1 LADPAKLSKQIKM
14 VTPFTHLSACSNYS
28 FKYGVNH
35 PEDLVARAAQL
46 NMSALALTDIDNLA
60 GTVRFAQSCES
71 YGINPILGI
80 NIGFIQKQSRITLL
94 AKGGKLSS
102 LYRLVTAINTNTSDG
117 VLTVELLERFNQYST
132 DLIALFGVNS
142 ALISNLIARKE
153 GSALS
158 IYQLAKSYFDQV
170 VIECTSHL
178 ERSGNLRSTANAA
191 KSLTFANKH
200 QIPAVITNA
209 VRFLDRSDGPVADLL
224 DASRKLSLISD
235 ATTER
240 SNGEAYL
247 KDSPDMSYLADEIS
261 RQAGLFDGY
270 QLIKTTQDIAQIC
283 QLKPRGE
290 IGLGGVHLPEP
301 KLFNAANQAQLL
313 DQLEQKAAA
322 NIDYYYPND
331 LKKVVANR
339 LAQEINT
346 IGQLGFTSYFL
357 TVAGIVDSARSLG
370 IRVAA
375 RGSAAGSLTCH
386 LLGISEVDP
395 ISNGLLMERFCSLE
409 RNELPDIDID
419 VESDRRYE
427 IYDLIF
433 KRYGDSNWAKV
444 VNQSRCATVSMVE
457 RYRARHAIRDAGN
470 ALGADRSQIDLLAKS
485 MPHISARNIG
495 NAIKQL
501 PELKRLDLSSPLIKA
516 TINLAMRLD
525 KLPRHLSMHPCA
537 VVISDDRLLDFS
549 PILINQSNYPM
560 LAFDKDDV
568 EGLGFLKLDVLGVR
582 MQSAI
587 AYTLNEIKSVED
599 ESLDINKIALDDK
612 LTFDLIKSTR
622 TLGLFQVESPGQR
635 ELVGKLVPDQFN
647 DLVIGISLFRPGPI
661 KSEMI
666 TPFLNARSG
675 AIAANLIHDDL
686 APILAQTKGVV
697 VFHEQVIEIIAKLT
711 GSTFGAA
718 DQMRRNLGSKEG
730 MQEVC
735 DWFYQRAAKRGYSK
749 SVVDYTWQ
757 ILRDFASF
765 GFCKAH
771 ASAFAMTTYQSAY
784 LKTHHTAAF
793 LAAVLT
799 HEPGMYPKRLII
811 DEARQWGIKI
821 LPVDINK
828 SDIGYR
834 VEKIAAG
841 EKASYRYTAP
851 DTKSTGERLTLPDA
865 SGYGIRVSLAD
876 IAGISIGEIKSI
888 IANRPYTDL
897 ADFTYR
903 SGAHWPTTQ
912 ILVEI
917 GAFDLLHGIGKDSK
931 LNRRDLY
938 IHLQELKQLNAGKVS
953 TGQLSLA
960 LSPGEIDSL
969 GLPDITKSEQISN
982 ELQNLGLDITEH
994 LLKQYAPF
1002 LDHLKVC
1009 KSSDLIR
1016 VRSNQE
1022 VLVVGVK
1029 VALQSPPIR
1038 SGKRVLFLTLD
1049 DGFGCSDL
1057 TFFEDTQQSYAHIIK
1072 ANNLILAKGVVR
1084 RTGAR
1089 GVSIRASAAWPLEQ
1103 LYEKW
1108 LATQISQLDR
1118 RWMDQISLQ
1127 L

>member
-1 LADPAKLSKQIKM
+1 M
-14 VTPFTHLSACSNYS
+14 VKPFTHLSVASNYS

-35 PEDLVARAAQL
+35 PEQLVERAAQL
-46 NMSALALTDIDNLA
+46 NMDSLALTDIDNLA
-60 GTVRFAQSCES
+60 AAVRFAQSCEAHN
-71 YGINPILGI
+71 IAPILGI

-94 AKGGKLSS
+94 AKSGKLSS
-102 LYRLVTAINTNTSDG
+102 LYRLITAINTNTTDG
-117 VLTVELLERFNQYST
+117 VLTVELLEKFNNYSS
-132 DLIALFGVNS
+132 DLIALFGAKS
-142 ALISNLIARKE
+142 SMITNLVARKE
-153 GSALS
+153 GAALS
-158 IYQLAKSYFDQV
+158 IYQLAKSQFDQV
-170 VIECTSHL
+170 VIECVSHL
-178 ERSGNLRSTANAA
+178 ERVGNLGSTSYAA

-200 QIPAVITNA
+200 QIPAVITNS
-209 VRFLDRSDGPVADLL
+209 VRFIDRSDGPVADLL

-235 ATTER
+235 ASIER

-247 KDSPDMSYLADEIS
+247 KDTQMMYYLADQIS
-261 RQAGLFDGY
+261 RQAGLADGH
-270 QLIKTTQDIAQIC
+270 QLVKTTLDIAQIC

-301 KLFNAANQAQLL
+301 SLFNAKNQAQLL
-313 DQLEQKAAA
+313 DQLHQKAAA
-322 NIDYYYPND
+322 VIGDYYPSD
-331 LKKVVANR
+331 LTTTAATR
-339 LAQEINT
+339 LSQEINT

-357 TVAGIVDSARSLG
+357 TVAGIVDAARSLG

-433 KRYGDSNWAKV
+433 KRYGDSDWAKV
-444 VNQSRCATVSMVE
+444 GNQGRCATVSMVE

-470 ALGADRSQIDLLAKS
+470 ALGADRTQIDLLAKS

-495 NAIKQL
+495 NAINQL

-537 VVISDDRLLDFS
+537 VVISDNKLLDFA
-549 PILINQSNYPM
+549 PISINQSNYPM
-560 LAFDKDDV
+560 LSFDKDDV
-568 EGLGFLKLDVLGVR
+568 EALGFLKLDVLGVR

-587 AYTLNEIKSVED
+587 AYTIKEIKECDDED
-599 ESLDINKIALDDK
+599 LDIKKIPLDDE

-675 AIAANLIHDDL
+675 VINPNLIHEDL
-686 APILAQTKGVV
+686 APILEQTKGVV
-697 VFHEQVIEIIAKLT
+697 VFHEQVIQIIAKMT

-718 DQMRRNLGSKEG
+718 DQMRRNLGSKDG
-730 MQEVC
+730 AQEVC
-735 DWFYQRAAKRGYSK
+735 DWFYQRAAKRGYAK

-811 DEARQWGIKI
+811 DEARQWGIQI

-828 SDIGYR
+828 SDASYR
-834 VEKIAAG
+834 VEKV
-841 EKASYRYTAP
+841 EVSDKNNYLYTAP
-851 DTKSTGERLTLPDA
+851 NTKSSGAKLTLPDA
-865 SGYGIRVSLAD
+865 SSYGIRVSLAD
-876 IAGISIGEIKSI
+876 IAGISAAEIKSI
-888 IANRPYTDL
+888 IENRPYTDL

-917 GAFDLLHGIGKDSK
+917 GAFDLLHGITKISK

-938 IHLQELKQLNAGKVS
+938 VHLQELKQLNAGKAAS
-953 TGQLSLA
+953 GQLSLA
-960 LSPGEIDSL
+960 LSPGDIDSL
-969 GLPDITKSEQISN
+969 GLPDITKGEQISN

-1002 LDHLKVC
+1002 LDALKVC

-1057 TFFEDTQQSYAHIIK
+1057 TFFEDAQQSYAHVIK
-1072 ANNLILAKGVVR
+1072 GNNLILAKGVVR

-1089 GVSIRASAAWPLEQ
+1089 GVSIRANSAWSLDE

-1108 LATQISQLDR
+1108 LKEQSMVVSITS
-1118 RWMDQISLQ
+1118 
-1127 L
+1127 

>member
-1 LADPAKLSKQIKM
+1 M
-14 VTPFTHLSACSNYS
+14 VKPFTHLSVASNYS

-35 PEDLVARAAQL
+35 PEQLVERAAQL
-46 NMSALALTDIDNLA
+46 NMDSLALTDIDNLA
-60 GTVRFAQSCES
+60 AAVRFAQSCEA
-71 YGINPILGI
+71 YGIAPILGI

-94 AKGGKLSS
+94 AKAGKLSS
-102 LYRLVTAINTNTSDG
+102 LYRLITAINTNTTDG
-117 VLTVELLERFNQYST
+117 VLTVEILERFNQYSS
-132 DLIALFGVNS
+132 DLIALFGAKS
-142 ALISNLIARKE
+142 SMITNLIARKE
-153 GSALS
+153 GAALS
-158 IYQLAKSYFDQV
+158 IYQLAKSHFDQV
-170 VIECTSHL
+170 VIECVSHL
-178 ERSGNLRSTANAA
+178 ERVGNLGSTSNAA

-235 ATTER
+235 ASIER

-247 KDSPDMSYLADEIS
+247 KDSQMMYSLADQIS
-261 RQAGLFDGY
+261 RQAGLADGH
-270 QLIKTTQDIAQIC
+270 QLIKTTLDIAGSC

-301 KLFNAANQAQLL
+301 ALFNASNQAQLL
-313 DQLEQKAAA
+313 DQLHQKAAA
-322 NIDYYYPND
+322 AIIDYYPSD
-331 LKKVVANR
+331 LKTTAETR
-339 LAQEINT
+339 LSQEINT

-357 TVAGIVDSARSLG
+357 TVAGIVDAAKSLG

-433 KRYGDSNWAKV
+433 KRYGDSDWAKV
-444 VNQSRCATVSMVE
+444 NNQTRCATVSMVE

-470 ALGADRSQIDLLAKS
+470 ALGADRTQIDLLAKS

-495 NAIKQL
+495 NAINQL

-537 VVISDDRLLDFS
+537 VVISDKRLLDFAPVS
-549 PILINQSNYPM
+549 INQSNYPM
-560 LAFDKDDV
+560 LSFDKDDV
-568 EGLGFLKLDVLGVR
+568 EALGFLKLDVLGVR

-587 AYTLNEIKSVED
+587 AYTIKEIKECDDED
-599 ESLDINKIALDDK
+599 LDIKKIPLDDD

-675 AIAANLIHDDL
+675 VINANLIHNDL
-686 APILAQTKGVV
+686 APILEQTKGVV
-697 VFHEQVIEIIAKLT
+697 VFHEQVIQIIAKMT
-711 GSTFGAA
+711 GSTFGTA

-730 MQEVC
+730 AQEVC
-735 DWFYQRAAKRGYSK
+735 DWFYQRAAKRGYAK

-799 HEPGMYPKRLII
+799 HEPGMYPKRLLI
-811 DEARQWGIKI
+811 DEARQWGIQI

-828 SDIGYR
+828 SEAGYR
-834 VEKIAAG
+834 VEKVEVG
-841 EKASYRYTAP
+841 EKGKYLYTAP
-851 DTKSTGERLTLPDA
+851 NTKSSGSKLTLPDA
-865 SGYGIRVSLAD
+865 SGYGIRVSLSD
-876 IAGISIGEIKSI
+876 IAGISSGEIKSI
-888 IANRPYTDL
+888 IENRPYLDL

-917 GAFDLLHGIGKDSK
+917 GAFDLLHGINKESK

-938 IHLQELKQLNAGKVS
+938 VHLQELKQLNAGKAA

-969 GLPDITKSEQISN
+969 GLPDITKGEQIGS
-982 ELQNLGLDITEH
+982 ELQNLGIDITEH

-1002 LDHLKVC
+1002 LDALKVC
-1009 KSSDLIR
+1009 KSSDLIK

-1057 TFFEDTQQSYAHIIK
+1057 TFFEDAQQSYAHIIK
-1072 ANNLILAKGVVR
+1072 GNNLIVARGVVR

-1089 GVSIRASAAWPLEQ
+1089 GVSIRASAAWSLDE

-1108 LATQISQLDR
+1108 LKEQAVMAGVTN
-1118 RWMDQISLQ
+1118 
-1127 L
+1127 

>member
-1 LADPAKLSKQIKM
+1 M
-14 VTPFTHLSACSNYS
+14 VTPFTHLSVCSNYS

-35 PEDLVARAAQL
+35 PEDLVAKAAQL

-60 GTVRFAQSCES
+60 GAVRFAQSCES

-80 NIGFIQKQSRITLL
+80 NIGFMQKQSRITLL

-117 VLTVELLERFNQYST
+117 VLTVELLERFNQYSS
-132 DLIALFGVNS
+132 DLIALFGINS
-142 ALISNLIARKE
+142 GLITNLIGRKE
-153 GSALS
+153 GAALS

-178 ERSGNLRSTANAA
+178 ERAGNLRSTANAA

-200 QIPAVITNA
+200 QIPAVITNS
-209 VRFLDRSDGPVADLL
+209 VRFLDRTDGPVADLL

-247 KDSPDMSYLADEIS
+247 KDSQDMSYLADQIS

-301 KLFNAANQAQLL
+301 KLFNASNQVQLL
-313 DQLEQKAAA
+313 AQLEQKAAA
-322 NIDYYYPND
+322 NIDYYYPTD
-331 LKKVVANR
+331 LKKVAASR
-339 LAQEINT
+339 LEQEINT

-444 VNQSRCATVSMVE
+444 GNQGQCATVSMVE

-470 ALGADRSQIDLLAKS
+470 ALGADRTQIDLLAKS

-560 LAFDKDDV
+560 LSFDKDDV

-587 AYTLNEIKSVED
+587 AYTINEIKSVED

-635 ELVGKLVPDQFN
+635 ELVGKLVPNQFN

-675 AIAANLIHDDL
+675 VIEANLIHDDL

-718 DQMRRNLGSKEG
+718 DQMRRNMGSKEG

-735 DWFYQRAAKRGYSK
+735 DWFYQRAAKCGYSK

-828 SDIGYR
+828 SDTSYR
-834 VEKIAAG
+834 VEKVAAG
-841 EKASYRYTAP
+841 EKESYLYTAP

-865 SGYGIRVSLAD
+865 SSYGIRVSLAD
-876 IAGISIGEIKSI
+876 IAGISTGEIKSI
-888 IANRPYTDL
+888 IANRPYIDL

-912 ILVEI
+912 VLVEI
-917 GAFDLLHGIGKDSK
+917 GAFDLLHGIGRESK

-938 IHLQELKQLNAGKVS
+938 IHLQELKQLNSGKAAA
-953 TGQLSLA
+953 GQLSLA

-969 GLPDITKSEQISN
+969 GLPDITKSEQISS

-1002 LDHLKVC
+1002 LDALKVC

-1038 SGKRVLFLTLD
+1038 SGKRVLFLTID

-1108 LATQISQLDR
+1108 VS
-1118 RWMDQISLQ
+1118 DQILSQ
-1127 L
+1127 RSTSTT

>member
-1 LADPAKLSKQIKM
+1 M
-14 VTPFTHLSACSNYS
+14 VKPFTHLSVASNYS

-35 PEDLVARAAQL
+35 PEQLVERAAQL
-46 NMSALALTDIDNLA
+46 NMDSLALTDIDNLA
-60 GTVRFAQSCES
+60 AAVRFAQSCEA
-71 YGINPILGI
+71 YGIAPILGI

-94 AKGGKLSS
+94 AKAGKLSS
-102 LYRLVTAINTNTSDG
+102 LYRLITAINTNTTDG
-117 VLTVELLERFNQYST
+117 VLTVEILERFNQYSS
-132 DLIALFGVNS
+132 DLIALFGAKS
-142 ALISNLIARKE
+142 SMITNLIARKE
-153 GSALS
+153 GAALS
-158 IYQLAKSYFDQV
+158 IYQLAKSHFDQV
-170 VIECTSHL
+170 VIECVSHL
-178 ERSGNLRSTANAA
+178 ERVGNLGSTSNAA

-235 ATTER
+235 ASIER

-247 KDSPDMSYLADEIS
+247 KDSQMMYSLADQIS
-261 RQAGLFDGY
+261 RQAGLADGH
-270 QLIKTTQDIAQIC
+270 QLIKTTLDIAGSC

-301 KLFNAANQAQLL
+301 ALFNASNQAQLL
-313 DQLEQKAAA
+313 DQLHQKAAA
-322 NIDYYYPND
+322 AIGDYYPSD
-331 LKKVVANR
+331 LKTTAETR
-339 LAQEINT
+339 LSQEINT

-357 TVAGIVDSARSLG
+357 TVAGIVDAARSLG

-433 KRYGDSNWAKV
+433 KRYGDSDWAKV
-444 VNQSRCATVSMVE
+444 NNQTRCATVSMVE

-470 ALGADRSQIDLLAKS
+470 ALGADRTQIDLLAKS

-495 NAIKQL
+495 NAINQL

-537 VVISDDRLLDFS
+537 VVISDKRLLDFAPVS
-549 PILINQSNYPM
+549 INQSNYPM
-560 LAFDKDDV
+560 LSFDKDDV
-568 EGLGFLKLDVLGVR
+568 EALGFLKLDVLGVR

-587 AYTLNEIKSVED
+587 AYTIKEIKECDDED
-599 ESLDINKIALDDK
+599 LDIKKIPLDDG

-675 AIAANLIHDDL
+675 VINANLIHNDL
-686 APILAQTKGVV
+686 APILEQTKGVV
-697 VFHEQVIEIIAKLT
+697 VFHEQVIQIIAKMT
-711 GSTFGAA
+711 GSTFGTA

-730 MQEVC
+730 AQEVC

-799 HEPGMYPKRLII
+799 HEPGMYPKRLLI
-811 DEARQWGIKI
+811 DEARQWGIQI

-828 SDIGYR
+828 SEAGYR
-834 VEKIAAG
+834 VEKVEVG
-841 EKASYRYTAP
+841 EKGKYLYTAP
-851 DTKSTGERLTLPDA
+851 NTKSSGSKLTLPDA
-865 SGYGIRVSLAD
+865 SGYGIRVSLSD
-876 IAGISIGEIKSI
+876 IAGISSGEIKSI
-888 IANRPYTDL
+888 IENRPYLDL

-917 GAFDLLHGIGKDSK
+917 GAFDLLHGINKESK

-938 IHLQELKQLNAGKVS
+938 VHLQELKQLNAGKADS
-953 TGQLSLA
+953 GQLSLA

-969 GLPDITKSEQISN
+969 GLPDITKGEQIGS
-982 ELQNLGLDITEH
+982 ELQNLGIDITEH

-1002 LDHLKVC
+1002 LDALKVC
-1009 KSSDLIR
+1009 KSSDLIK

-1057 TFFEDTQQSYAHIIK
+1057 TFFEDAQQSYAHIIK
-1072 ANNLILAKGVVR
+1072 GNNLIVARGVVR

-1089 GVSIRASAAWPLEQ
+1089 GVSIRASAAWSLDE

-1108 LATQISQLDR
+1108 LKEQAVMAGVTN
-1118 RWMDQISLQ
+1118 
-1127 L
+1127 

>member
-1 LADPAKLSKQIKM
+1 
-14 VTPFTHLSACSNYS
+14 
-28 FKYGVNH
+28 
-35 PEDLVARAAQL
+35 
-46 NMSALALTDIDNLA
+46 
-60 GTVRFAQSCES
+60 
-71 YGINPILGI
+71 
-80 NIGFIQKQSRITLL
+80 
-94 AKGGKLSS
+94 
-102 LYRLVTAINTNTSDG
+102 
-117 VLTVELLERFNQYST
+117 
-132 DLIALFGVNS
+132 
-142 ALISNLIARKE
+142 
-153 GSALS
+153 
-158 IYQLAKSYFDQV
+158 
-170 VIECTSHL
+170 
-178 ERSGNLRSTANAA
+178 
-191 KSLTFANKH
+191 
-200 QIPAVITNA
+200 
-209 VRFLDRSDGPVADLL
+209 
-224 DASRKLSLISD
+224 
-235 ATTER
+235 
-240 SNGEAYL
+240 
-247 KDSPDMSYLADEIS
+247 
-261 RQAGLFDGY
+261 
-270 QLIKTTQDIAQIC
+270 
-283 QLKPRGE
+283 
-290 IGLGGVHLPEP
+290 
-301 KLFNAANQAQLL
+301 
-313 DQLEQKAAA
+313 
-322 NIDYYYPND
+322 
-331 LKKVVANR
+331 
-339 LAQEINT
+339 
-346 IGQLGFTSYFL
+346 
-357 TVAGIVDSARSLG
+357 
-370 IRVAA
+370 
-375 RGSAAGSLTCH
+375 
-386 LLGISEVDP
+386 
-395 ISNGLLMERFCSLE
+395 
-409 RNELPDIDID
+409 
-419 VESDRRYE
+419 
-427 IYDLIF
+427 
-433 KRYGDSNWAKV
+433 
-444 VNQSRCATVSMVE
+444 
-457 RYRARHAIRDAGN
+457 
-470 ALGADRSQIDLLAKS
+470 

-560 LAFDKDDV
+560 LSFDKDDV

-587 AYTLNEIKSVED
+587 AYTLNEIKEVED

-675 AIAANLIHDDL
+675 VIEANLIHDDL

-730 MQEVC
+730 MAEVC
-735 DWFYQRAAKRGYSK
+735 DWFYQRAAKCGYSK
-749 SVVDYTWQ
+749 SVIDYTWQ

-811 DEARQWGIKI
+811 DEARQWGIMI

-828 SDIGYR
+828 SDASYR
-834 VEKIAAG
+834 VEKVAAS
-841 EKASYRYTAP
+841 EKESYLYTAP
-851 DTKSTGERLTLPDA
+851 DTKSSGERLTLPDA
-865 SGYGIRVSLAD
+865 SSYGIRVSLSD
-876 IAGISIGEIKSI
+876 IAGISTSEIKSI

-912 ILVEI
+912 VLVEI
-917 GAFDLLHGIGKDSK
+917 GAFDLLHNINKESK

-938 IHLQELKQLNAGKVS
+938 IHLQELKQLNSGKAAA
-953 TGQLSLA
+953 GQLSLA

-969 GLPDITKSEQISN
+969 GLPDITKSEQISS

-1002 LDHLKVC
+1002 LDALKVC
-1009 KSSDLIR
+1009 KSSDLIK
-1016 VRSNQE
+1016 VRSNQQ

-1038 SGKRVLFLTLD
+1038 SGKRVLFLTID

-1089 GVSIRASAAWPLEQ
+1089 GVSIRAFAAWPLEQ

-1108 LATQISQLDR
+1108 VS
-1118 RWMDQISLQ
+1118 DQILSQ
-1127 L
+1127 RSTSTT

>member
-1 LADPAKLSKQIKM
+1 
-14 VTPFTHLSACSNYS
+14 
-28 FKYGVNH
+28 
-35 PEDLVARAAQL
+35 
-46 NMSALALTDIDNLA
+46 
-60 GTVRFAQSCES
+60 
-71 YGINPILGI
+71 
-80 NIGFIQKQSRITLL
+80 
-94 AKGGKLSS
+94 
-102 LYRLVTAINTNTSDG
+102 
-117 VLTVELLERFNQYST
+117 
-132 DLIALFGVNS
+132 
-142 ALISNLIARKE
+142 
-153 GSALS
+153 
-158 IYQLAKSYFDQV
+158 
-170 VIECTSHL
+170 
-178 ERSGNLRSTANAA
+178 
-191 KSLTFANKH
+191 
-200 QIPAVITNA
+200 
-209 VRFLDRSDGPVADLL
+209 
-224 DASRKLSLISD
+224 
-235 ATTER
+235 
-240 SNGEAYL
+240 
-247 KDSPDMSYLADEIS
+247 
-261 RQAGLFDGY
+261 
-270 QLIKTTQDIAQIC
+270 
-283 QLKPRGE
+283 
-290 IGLGGVHLPEP
+290 
-301 KLFNAANQAQLL
+301 
-313 DQLEQKAAA
+313 
-322 NIDYYYPND
+322 
-331 LKKVVANR
+331 
-339 LAQEINT
+339 
-346 IGQLGFTSYFL
+346 
-357 TVAGIVDSARSLG
+357 
-370 IRVAA
+370 
-375 RGSAAGSLTCH
+375 
-386 LLGISEVDP
+386 
-395 ISNGLLMERFCSLE
+395 
-409 RNELPDIDID
+409 
-419 VESDRRYE
+419 
-427 IYDLIF
+427 
-433 KRYGDSNWAKV
+433 
-444 VNQSRCATVSMVE
+444 MVE

-470 ALGADRSQIDLLAKS
+470 ALGADRTQIDLLAKS

-560 LAFDKDDV
+560 LSFDKDDV

-587 AYTLNEIKSVED
+587 AYTLNEIKEVED

-675 AIAANLIHDDL
+675 VIEANLIHDDL

-730 MQEVC
+730 MAEVC
-735 DWFYQRAAKRGYSK
+735 DWFYQRAAKCGYSK
-749 SVVDYTWQ
+749 SVIDYTWQ

-828 SDIGYR
+828 SDASYR
-834 VEKIAAG
+834 VEKVAAS
-841 EKASYRYTAP
+841 EKESYLYTAP
-851 DTKSTGERLTLPDA
+851 DTKSSGERLTLPDA
-865 SGYGIRVSLAD
+865 SSYGIRVSLSD
-876 IAGISIGEIKSI
+876 IAGISTSEIKSI

-903 SGAHWPTTQ
+903 SGAFWPTTQ
-912 ILVEI
+912 VLVEI
-917 GAFDLLHGIGKDSK
+917 GAFDLLHNINKESK

-938 IHLQELKQLNAGKVS
+938 IHLQELKQLNSGKAAA
-953 TGQLSLA
+953 GQLSLA

-969 GLPDITKSEQISN
+969 GLPDITKSEQISS

-1002 LDHLKVC
+1002 LDALKVC
-1009 KSSDLIR
+1009 KSSDLIK
-1016 VRSNQE
+1016 VRSNQQ

-1038 SGKRVLFLTLD
+1038 SGKRVLFLTID

-1089 GVSIRASAAWPLEQ
+1089 GVSIRAFAAWPLEQ

-1108 LATQISQLDR
+1108 VS
-1118 RWMDQISLQ
+1118 DQILSQ
-1127 L
+1127 RSTSTT

>member
-1 LADPAKLSKQIKM
+1 
-14 VTPFTHLSACSNYS
+14 
-28 FKYGVNH
+28 
-35 PEDLVARAAQL
+35 
-46 NMSALALTDIDNLA
+46 
-60 GTVRFAQSCES
+60 
-71 YGINPILGI
+71 
-80 NIGFIQKQSRITLL
+80 
-94 AKGGKLSS
+94 
-102 LYRLVTAINTNTSDG
+102 
-117 VLTVELLERFNQYST
+117 
-132 DLIALFGVNS
+132 
-142 ALISNLIARKE
+142 
-153 GSALS
+153 
-158 IYQLAKSYFDQV
+158 
-170 VIECTSHL
+170 
-178 ERSGNLRSTANAA
+178 
-191 KSLTFANKH
+191 
-200 QIPAVITNA
+200 
-209 VRFLDRSDGPVADLL
+209 
-224 DASRKLSLISD
+224 
-235 ATTER
+235 
-240 SNGEAYL
+240 
-247 KDSPDMSYLADEIS
+247 
-261 RQAGLFDGY
+261 
-270 QLIKTTQDIAQIC
+270 
-283 QLKPRGE
+283 
-290 IGLGGVHLPEP
+290 
-301 KLFNAANQAQLL
+301 
-313 DQLEQKAAA
+313 
-322 NIDYYYPND
+322 
-331 LKKVVANR
+331 
-339 LAQEINT
+339 
-346 IGQLGFTSYFL
+346 
-357 TVAGIVDSARSLG
+357 
-370 IRVAA
+370 
-375 RGSAAGSLTCH
+375 
-386 LLGISEVDP
+386 
-395 ISNGLLMERFCSLE
+395 
-409 RNELPDIDID
+409 
-419 VESDRRYE
+419 
-427 IYDLIF
+427 
-433 KRYGDSNWAKV
+433 
-444 VNQSRCATVSMVE
+444 
-457 RYRARHAIRDAGN
+457 
-470 ALGADRSQIDLLAKS
+470 
-485 MPHISARNIG
+485 
-495 NAIKQL
+495 
-501 PELKRLDLSSPLIKA
+501 
-516 TINLAMRLD
+516 
-525 KLPRHLSMHPCA
+525 
-537 VVISDDRLLDFS
+537 
-549 PILINQSNYPM
+549 
-560 LAFDKDDV
+560 
-568 EGLGFLKLDVLGVR
+568 
-582 MQSAI
+582 
-587 AYTLNEIKSVED
+587 
-599 ESLDINKIALDDK
+599 
-612 LTFDLIKSTR
+612 
-622 TLGLFQVESPGQR
+622 
-635 ELVGKLVPDQFN
+635 
-647 DLVIGISLFRPGPI
+647 
-661 KSEMI
+661 
-666 TPFLNARSG
+666 
-675 AIAANLIHDDL
+675 
-686 APILAQTKGVV
+686 
-697 VFHEQVIEIIAKLT
+697 
-711 GSTFGAA
+711 
-718 DQMRRNLGSKEG
+718 
-730 MQEVC
+730 
-735 DWFYQRAAKRGYSK
+735 
-749 SVVDYTWQ
+749 
-757 ILRDFASF
+757 
-765 GFCKAH
+765 
-771 ASAFAMTTYQSAY
+771 MTTYQSAY

-938 IHLQELKQLNAGKVS
+938 IHLQELKQLNAGKAS

-1108 LATQISQLDR
+1108 LATQISQVDAKR
-1118 RWMDQISLQ
+1118 MDQISLQ

>member
-1 LADPAKLSKQIKM
+1 
-14 VTPFTHLSACSNYS
+14 
-28 FKYGVNH
+28 
-35 PEDLVARAAQL
+35 
-46 NMSALALTDIDNLA
+46 
-60 GTVRFAQSCES
+60 
-71 YGINPILGI
+71 
-80 NIGFIQKQSRITLL
+80 
-94 AKGGKLSS
+94 
-102 LYRLVTAINTNTSDG
+102 
-117 VLTVELLERFNQYST
+117 
-132 DLIALFGVNS
+132 
-142 ALISNLIARKE
+142 
-153 GSALS
+153 
-158 IYQLAKSYFDQV
+158 
-170 VIECTSHL
+170 
-178 ERSGNLRSTANAA
+178 
-191 KSLTFANKH
+191 
-200 QIPAVITNA
+200 
-209 VRFLDRSDGPVADLL
+209 
-224 DASRKLSLISD
+224 
-235 ATTER
+235 
-240 SNGEAYL
+240 
-247 KDSPDMSYLADEIS
+247 
-261 RQAGLFDGY
+261 
-270 QLIKTTQDIAQIC
+270 
-283 QLKPRGE
+283 
-290 IGLGGVHLPEP
+290 
-301 KLFNAANQAQLL
+301 
-313 DQLEQKAAA
+313 
-322 NIDYYYPND
+322 
-331 LKKVVANR
+331 
-339 LAQEINT
+339 
-346 IGQLGFTSYFL
+346 
-357 TVAGIVDSARSLG
+357 
-370 IRVAA
+370 
-375 RGSAAGSLTCH
+375 
-386 LLGISEVDP
+386 
-395 ISNGLLMERFCSLE
+395 
-409 RNELPDIDID
+409 
-419 VESDRRYE
+419 
-427 IYDLIF
+427 
-433 KRYGDSNWAKV
+433 
-444 VNQSRCATVSMVE
+444 
-457 RYRARHAIRDAGN
+457 
-470 ALGADRSQIDLLAKS
+470 

-560 LAFDKDDV
+560 LSFDKDDV

-587 AYTLNEIKSVED
+587 AYTLNEIKEVED

-675 AIAANLIHDDL
+675 VIEANLIHDDL

-730 MQEVC
+730 MAEVC
-735 DWFYQRAAKRGYSK
+735 DWFYQRAAKCGYSK
-749 SVVDYTWQ
+749 SVIDYTWQ

-828 SDIGYR
+828 SDASYR
-834 VEKIAAG
+834 VEKVAAS
-841 EKASYRYTAP
+841 EKESYLYTAP
-851 DTKSTGERLTLPDA
+851 DTKSSGERLTLPDA
-865 SGYGIRVSLAD
+865 SSYGIRVSLSD
-876 IAGISIGEIKSI
+876 IAGISTSEIKSI

-912 ILVEI
+912 VLVEI
-917 GAFDLLHGIGKDSK
+917 GAFDLLHNINKESK

-938 IHLQELKQLNAGKVS
+938 IHLQELKQLNSGKAAA
-953 TGQLSLA
+953 GQLSLA

-969 GLPDITKSEQISN
+969 GLPDITKSEQISS

-1002 LDHLKVC
+1002 LDALKVC
-1009 KSSDLIR
+1009 KSSDLIK
-1016 VRSNQE
+1016 VRSNQQ

-1038 SGKRVLFLTLD
+1038 SGKRVLFLTID

-1089 GVSIRASAAWPLEQ
+1089 GVSIRAFAAWPLEQ

-1108 LATQISQLDR
+1108 VS
-1118 RWMDQISLQ
+1118 DQILSQ
-1127 L
+1127 RSTSTT